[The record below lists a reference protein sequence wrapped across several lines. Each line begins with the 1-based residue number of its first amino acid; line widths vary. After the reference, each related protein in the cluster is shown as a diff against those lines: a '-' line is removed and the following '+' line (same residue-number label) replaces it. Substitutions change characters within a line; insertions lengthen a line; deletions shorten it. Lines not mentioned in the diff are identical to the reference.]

1 MDKRSRLQAL
11 LDEAPNDSFLLFALA
26 KEWEKYD
33 PDVAIKYYLQ
43 LKSVD
48 PEYLALYF
56 HLGQLYYEQSQNEKS
71 QQILKAGLKIA
82 KQQGDKKTEGELQ
95 QLLLNVEMAD

>member
-1 MDKRSRLQAL
+1 MDKRSRLKAL
-11 LDEAPNDSFLLFALA
+11 HNEDPNDSFLLFALA

-33 PDVAIKYYLQ
+33 QDEAIKYYLQ

-56 HLGQLYYEQSQNEKS
+56 HLGQLYYEQSLND
-71 QQILKAGLKIA
+71 KARQVLQKGLEVA